1 MLDRCSNTSF
11 RQRSSS
17 GRIQEMRLL
26 LVALF
31 IVGCD
36 VESASYHT
44 KRFWRLP
51 VSPSRSVIEQEVG
64 RVAKKHKLPTGL
76 LRSLV
81 QVESSFKPSALSKK
95 GARGLTQVMPFN
107 AKRCGLKPNQLWDPS
122 LNLACGATILKQ
134 EIARVGSI
142 EKALRVYNCGKI
154 TCGKGYAKKVLQLA
168 KNNKR

>member
-1 MLDRCSNTSF
+1 
-11 RQRSSS
+11 
-17 GRIQEMRLL
+17 MRLI

-36 VESASYHT
+36 VESASYHI

-51 VSPSRSVIEQEVG
+51 VSPSRAVIEAEVS
-64 RVAKKHKLPTGL
+64 RVAKKHRLPTSL

-81 QVESSFKPSALSKK
+81 QVESSFRVKALSKK

-107 AKRCGLKPNQLWDPS
+107 AKRCGLDADQLWDAS
-122 LNLACGATILKQ
+122 LNLACGATILRQ

-142 EKALRVYNCGKI
+142 EKALRVYNCGK
-154 TCGKGYAKKVLQLA
+154 TSCGKGYANKVLQLA
-168 KNNKR
+168 KTMR